1 MLRRARPLRQIEAV
15 DGVRGGVV
23 RGHVVVAQGLCDL
36 LAALFAF
43 LRGGAGEVDQ
53 EALAAN
59 GATNVTGG
67 VGSLAKYLH
76 EIVLED

>member
-1 MLRRARPLRQIEAV
+1 MLRRAGPLRQVEAV
-15 DGVRGGVV
+15 GGMSGGVV
-23 RGHVVVAQGLCDL
+23 RGHVVVAQGLRDL
-36 LAALFAF
+36 LAALFAL
-43 LRGGAGEVDQ
+43 LRRGAREVDQ

-67 VGSLAKYLH
+67 VGSFAKYLH